1 MEIAFLIAGMAVV
14 TFAIRYSMIAILGRW
29 DIPPLARRA
38 LRFVPIAAFAALIAS
53 ELVARDRVS
62 IVGLDVVRVMASGV
76 AILVAL
82 ITRNMLLTIT
92 VGMSALWIAQ
102 AILIR

>member
-1 MEIAFLIAGMAVV
+1 MDLALLIAGMAVV

-29 DIPPLARRA
+29 DIPPSVQRA

-53 ELVARDRVS
+53 ELVARDRIS
-62 IVGLDVVRVMASGV
+62 MVGLDLARVFASSA
-76 AILVAL
+76 AIFVAL
-82 ITRNMLLTIT
+82 LTRNMLLTIT
-92 VGMSALWIAQ
+92 IGMSALWIAQ